1 MDFTTPLLELMASTT
16 RIARHVHA
24 PLQSGSDTVL
34 RRMHRK
40 YRPRHYAERIRLARE
55 LMPEAALGAD
65 VMVGFPGETEDEF
78 AASVDFI
85 ESLPLTYLHVFTYSE
100 RPGTKAVDL
109 AHPVPIEVRRQRN
122 RILQQLSDRKNKLF
136 RQSQIGR
143 RLPAVTI
150 SDLGIALT
158 TNYIRVELSQPTPAR
173 QLIEVELGP
182 LSSRGMREASP
193 LLVLD

>member
-1 MDFTTPLLELMASTT
+1 
-16 RIARHVHA
+16 
-24 PLQSGSDTVL
+24 
-34 RRMHRK
+34 
-40 YRPRHYAERIRLARE
+40 
-55 LMPEAALGAD
+55 
-65 VMVGFPGETEDEF
+65 
-78 AASVDFI
+78 
-85 ESLPLTYLHVFTYSE
+85 
-100 RPGTKAVDL
+100 VDL
-109 AHPVPIEVRRQRN
+109 PHPVPIEVRRQRN

-193 LLVLD
+193 LLVLDQ